1 MSRLRTFAMRLAG
14 MLLAGALALALAEVV
29 LRLSGLASPGGVAT
43 VNQRDFVRI
52 PGVYSPGQHVRSRD
66 NPALPHMVTIDSLG
80 YRGANIAREK
90 PAGEIRVL
98 FTGDSF
104 TYGSFVDDSAT
115 VPALLEA
122 ALRSSCPRVRVINA
136 GLGGST
142 LPDQARLISRALPL
156 SPDLVV
162 VMFSEN
168 DVTDLRQTPMW
179 DRLAANRARKSQF
192 PASLFYAT
200 ARHTALWNVLL
211 RAKARWDASRMSPGE
226 AEAVAPSDTPA
237 RRQEYVAAL
246 SALQDSL
253 QSRSLSLVFAAIP
266 THLTVSGTQPD
277 EQIRWALHAADS
289 LHLPTADILSAMR
302 AAGTGSA
309 ALYLLPHDGH
319 TSPAGNRI
327 AATTI
332 ANTVLGVQ
340 QFVGLCSTP

>member
-1 MSRLRTFAMRLAG
+1 MTLRLAG
-14 MLLAGALALALAEVV
+14 IALAGAVALLLAEVV
-29 LRLSGLASPGGVAT
+29 LRLSGLAAPGGIAT
-43 VNQRDFVRI
+43 VTQRDFLRV

-66 NPALPHMVTIDSLG
+66 NPALPHIVTIDSLG
-80 YRGANIAREK
+80 YRGSNFSRRK
-90 PAGEIRVL
+90 PTGEVRVL

-104 TYGSFVDDSAT
+104 TYGSFVDDSVT

-122 ALRSSCPRVRVINA
+122 ALRPACPGVRVINA

-142 LPDQARLISRALPL
+142 LSDQARLVSRALPL
-156 SPDLVV
+156 APDLVV

-179 DRLAANRARKSQF
+179 DRLAINRARKSRF
-192 PASLFYAT
+192 PASFFYST

-226 AEAVAPSDTPA
+226 AQPAEPTDTPA

-246 SALQDSL
+246 SALRDTLQTHSL
-253 QSRSLSLVFAAIP
+253 PLVFAAIP
-266 THLTVSGTQPD
+266 THLTLSGTQSD
-277 EQIRWALHAADS
+277 EQIRWALHSADS
-289 LHLPTADILSAMR
+289 LRLPTADILSAMR
-302 AAGTGSA
+302 AAGTTE

-319 TSPAGNRI
+319 TSAAGNHV

-332 ANTVLGVQ
+332 ATTVLGVQ
-340 QFVGLCSTP
+340 HFIGLCSVQ